1 MKRVILFTCVS
12 GIMLVSSAQAH
23 TLSMSEVRRGITE
36 AVRDHVHPAF
46 FVRVFECRRI
56 DRHGGWCRV
65 EVYAPDA
72 LLPLWCG
79 NGTARLIGQSQNMR
93 AHGTLHSCRGGGGR

>member
-12 GIMLVSSAQAH
+12 GIMLVSGAQAH
-23 TLSMSEVRRGITE
+23 TLPMSEVRRGITE

-46 FVRVFECRRI
+46 FVRVFGCRRI
-56 DRHGGWCRV
+56 NRHGGQCRV

-72 LLPLWCG
+72 LVPLWCG
-79 NGTARLIGQSQNMR
+79 KGTAKLIGRSQNMR
-93 AHGTLHSCRGGGGR
+93 AHGTLHRCREGDAR